1 MDNQIVVSDQVALG
15 SLQVQPGEVIR
26 RASAIATEL
35 ADVINNRK
43 LYTNISGK
51 KYVRVDGWTTLGAML
66 GVLAREV
73 SVSENE
79 AGDIEAVVELI
90 RASDGVVIG
99 RGSALLGSDENTWKN
114 RPHYARR
121 SMAITRATGK
131 AFRLTFSWIIS
142 LAGYETTP
150 AEEMDFIEG
159 EVKPVLSHSSTPV
172 PTTVIPPMHSGDE
185 PAVDSKG
192 KKFSEMDSAELAG
205 HLTEYVKRLK
215 ANPND
220 EETLH
225 KRDEA
230 KMELDRRNGKK

>member
-73 SVSENE
+73 SVSESE

-131 AFRLTFSWIIS
+131 AFRLTFSWIIG

-150 AEEMDFIEG
+150 AEEMDYVDS
-159 EVKPVLSHSSTPV
+159 EVRPVVSKPVT
-172 PTTVIPPMHSGDE
+172 E
-185 PAVDSKG
+185 SKP
-192 KKFSEMDSAELAG
+192 EMSLAMAELEKASDG
-205 HLTEYVKRLK
+205 TLYKDIDTDKLTIMVNAMLKKQKEKGLEPDKVDEYNRKIAAAR
-215 ANPND
+215 AIIAS
-220 EETLH
+220 
-225 KRDEA
+225 RGA
-230 KMELDRRNGKK
+230 